1 MTQTGSSLFHVTY
14 LGRSLKLFHKS
25 MQRPFKTSG
34 ADPGLGL
41 VQHSPLAFSPG
52 SGRLAPRDT
61 HKVMAC
67 CRHQGRE
74 AGSPW
79 APQLLR
85 VLHLGQDEHGGPLM
99 PETVPV
105 CV

>member
-14 LGRSLKLFHKS
+14 LGKSLELFHKS
-25 MQRPFKTSG
+25 RQRLFKTSG
-34 ADPGLGL
+34 AG
-41 VQHSPLAFSPG
+41 PLAFSPG
-52 SGRLAPRDT
+52 SGRLAPGDT
-61 HKVMAC
+61 HEVMAC

-85 VLHLGQDEHGGPLM
+85 VLCLGQDEHGSPLM
-99 PETVPV
+99 SETVPV